1 MPGPFSKGC
10 NMRNA
15 TYKHRKIYE
24 AIPRVS
30 YFRHRIA
37 RTYVLGSM
45 RLWEIMKLAPPIY
58 ENVLVGV
65 AQRGKGA
72 GAAETVR

>member
-1 MPGPFSKGC
+1 
-10 NMRNA
+10 
-15 TYKHRKIYE
+15 
-24 AIPRVS
+24 
-30 YFRHRIA
+30 
-37 RTYVLGSM
+37 M